1 MGTETTRACDA
12 GAKGGSQLS
21 YCETVLNSAFFVTVP
36 FLRIKMYGVGSRMA
50 SFSCKELAR
59 TRYSPPEVAG
69 PAEAPPRWRLSTCC
83 ASCPQPR

>member
-36 FLRIKMYGVGSRMA
+36 FLQIKDVWCR
-50 SFSCKELAR
+50 
-59 TRYSPPEVAG
+59 
-69 PAEAPPRWRLSTCC
+69 
-83 ASCPQPR
+83 Q